1 MRFRID
7 LKIFLFI
14 ILFYFTKQVDIYA
27 LIMIFAIIHEM
38 GHLLMGILVK
48 MKPNKL
54 EIMPFGVTVSFKL
67 KPKDYNV
74 KIKKSNLLE
83 LKKIIVAMAGP
94 MTNVIIAIITYNLK
108 IDYQIKNTIIYSNI
122 LIIIFNLLPIYPLD
136 GGRILSSILHI
147 FCGKK
152 IAEKSINNISIVVAL
167 ILTVLVSIVIIN
179 IHNIAILIALG
190 YIWILVIKEK
200 VLFENRQNLYRKI
213 DKITLENYKQN
224 Y

>member
-14 ILFYFTKQVDIYA
+14 ILFYFTKQIDIYA

-38 GHLLMGILVK
+38 GHLLMGILLK

-74 KIKKSNLLE
+74 KIKKANLLE

-147 FCGKK
+147 FYGKK
-152 IAEKSINNISIVVAL
+152 IAEKSINKISIIVVL
-167 ILTVLVSIVIIN
+167 MLTVLVSIVIIN

-190 YIWILVIKEK
+190 YIWILVIKENI
-200 VLFENRQNLYRKI
+200 LFENRKNLYRKI